1 MLQDVIERFRYR
13 FELWRRD
20 RREHSMFGGKWPELS
35 REPRDR
41 QAIEDSW
48 RSVAPKHRVILT
60 DSTRRFIVRT
70 LVTYLAILL
79 IVVASCL
86 LLGTFVPPLRYVCL
100 IAAIVL
106 GILWTLI
113 NVLGTTQV
121 CKQRKEYRSWREH
134 LTNR

>member
-1 MLQDVIERFRYR
+1 
-13 FELWRRD
+13 
-20 RREHSMFGGKWPELS
+20 MFGGKWPELS

-48 RSVAPKHRVILT
+48 RTVAPKHRVILT

-79 IVVASCL
+79 IVVAICL

-134 LTNR
+134 LTSR